1 MFYGKI
7 FLRNGVLKEIKQASL
22 SQKLS
27 WPLVLKRGGGIH
39 SVQFPIYYLTR
50 QLFFTYLLS
59 SYIPVSHTYYHLWK
73 ILFGKHCSVI
83 YIKRQYI

>member
-7 FLRNGVLKEIKQASL
+7 FLRNDVLKEIKQASL

-27 WPLVLKRGGGIH
+27 WPLVLKRSGGIH

-50 QLFFTYLLS
+50 QLF
-59 SYIPVSHTYYHLWK
+59 SHTYYHRTYLFH
-73 ILFGKHCSVI
+73 IPITTFGKS
-83 YIKRQYI
+83 YLGNTAL